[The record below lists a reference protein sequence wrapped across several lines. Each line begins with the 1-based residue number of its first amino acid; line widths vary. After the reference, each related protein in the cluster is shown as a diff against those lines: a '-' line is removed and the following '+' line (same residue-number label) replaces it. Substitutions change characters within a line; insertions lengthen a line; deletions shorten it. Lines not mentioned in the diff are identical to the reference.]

1 MSRFNA
7 TNVSRTAQPDTTNL
21 AGGQA
26 FTQSPKLRLASALLT
41 SFCKDTYYQS
51 AQDNV
56 SYIADLIAQQEDKLF
71 AAKAAIY
78 TRKQNGLRSVSHV
91 AAGEIAQHVKGETW
105 TKNFYKMVVQ
115 RPDDVTEILSYFTS
129 KYGQRAS
136 KTPNKKGK
144 VHSFE
149 KIPNSLKRGLALALG
164 TFDGYQLAKYKGE
177 GKSISLID
185 AVNLCHPKYNEHLTA
200 LMKGTLKPAET
211 WETKLVQAGQK
222 ATSQAQKDELKKE
235 AWLDL
240 VNANKLGYFAAL
252 RNLRNIADQ
261 APEAMPKVLALLS
274 NENAVKKSMVIPFQ
288 FVTAMEAIAGTSA
301 DTNAVKKALNAAMEH
316 SLANVP
322 SFDDETL
329 IAVDVSGSMGGRPVK
344 IAALFAAVLYK
355 ANNADVMLFDTS
367 IRHMNLNPG
376 DSLSTIASQIERAAT
391 GGGTSFHLIF
401 EGAKKKY
408 GRIIVLSDM
417 QAWVTSGRPGGC
429 YSSLPNEAHKAYKK
443 KFSCNPKIYSFD
455 LNGAGSMQFPEENVY
470 ALAGFSDSVLGL
482 MKNLEQNPQEL
493 VDTIEKVTF

>member
-1 MSRFNA
+1 
-7 TNVSRTAQPDTTNL
+7 
-21 AGGQA
+21 
-26 FTQSPKLRLASALLT
+26 
-41 SFCKDTYYQS
+41 
-51 AQDNV
+51 
-56 SYIADLIAQQEDKLF
+56 
-71 AAKAAIY
+71 
-78 TRKQNGLRSVSHV
+78 
-91 AAGEIAQHVKGETW
+91 
-105 TKNFYKMVVQ
+105 
-115 RPDDVTEILSYFTS
+115 
-129 KYGQRAS
+129 
-136 KTPNKKGK
+136 
-144 VHSFE
+144 
-149 KIPNSLKRGLALALG
+149 
-164 TFDGYQLAKYKGE
+164 
-177 GKSISLID
+177 
-185 AVNLCHPKYNEHLTA
+185 
-200 LMKGTLKPAET
+200 
-211 WETKLVQAGQK
+211 
-222 ATSQAQKDELKKE
+222 
-235 AWLDL
+235 
-240 VNANKLGYFAAL
+240 
-252 RNLRNIADQ
+252 
-261 APEAMPKVLALLS
+261 MPKVLALLS